1 LKNNYLL
8 KKNIEKKAFL
18 NNVLKV
24 FVKLIKILLNQ
35 YKKYMDRWNKLI
47 MQLLKNIYRIKEKTD
62 LNIKKDN

>member
-1 LKNNYLL
+1 MKNNYLL